1 MLQIQHNLDKHNF
14 INLSSKIL
22 DFLRLLWYRIIL
34 KLYLGINGN
43 KDKIKVSY
51 FKDSN
56 NYYMNQNY
64 KSLGVGDIALI
75 KDNSLH
81 YIDSVYYKE
90 LHRLDSILL
99 SYDNAE
105 YKDLNNKLANVIFEL
120 MQKLV
125 KEYKLF
131 Q

>member
-1 MLQIQHNLDKHNF
+1 MK
-14 INLSSKIL
+14 K
-22 DFLRLLWYRIIL
+22 
-34 KLYLGINGN
+34 GIKPKSYIVNVIGN

-56 NYYMNQNY
+56 NYYMEQNY

-75 KDNSLH
+75 KDNTLH
-81 YIDSVYYKE
+81 YIDSVFYKE

-99 SYDNAE
+99 NYDNTE
-105 YKDLNNKLANVIFEL
+105 YKELNNKLSNIIFEL
-120 MQKLV
+120 KQKLV

-131 Q
+131 QQRE

>member
-1 MLQIQHNLDKHNF
+1 MKKGIQPKNY
-14 INLSSKIL
+14 IVSVI
-22 DFLRLLWYRIIL
+22 
-34 KLYLGINGN
+34 GN

-64 KSLGVGDIALI
+64 KSLGVGDIALV
-75 KDNSLH
+75 KDNAL
-81 YIDSVYYKE
+81 YYLDSVYYKE

-99 SYDNAE
+99 NYDNVE
-105 YKDLNNKLANVIFEL
+105 YRELNNKLSSIIFEL
-120 MQKLV
+120 KQKLA

>member
-1 MLQIQHNLDKHNF
+1 MKKGMQ
-14 INLSSKIL
+14 SKNYIVS
-22 DFLRLLWYRIIL
+22 I
-34 KLYLGINGN
+34 KGN

-75 KDNSLH
+75 KDNTLH

-99 SYDNAE
+99 SYDSAE
-105 YKDLNNKLANVIFEL
+105 YKDLSDKLASVIFEL
-120 MQKLV
+120 MQKLA

>member
-1 MLQIQHNLDKHNF
+1 MKKGLEQKEVTV
-14 INLSSKIL
+14 
-22 DFLRLLWYRIIL
+22 
-34 KLYLGINGN
+34 GINGN

-56 NYYMNQNY
+56 NYYMEQNY
-64 KSLGVGDIALI
+64 KNLDAGDIALI
-75 KDNSLH
+75 KDNTLH
-81 YIDSVYYKE
+81 YINSVYYKE

-99 SYDNAE
+99 NYDNVE
-105 YKDLNNKLANVIFEL
+105 YKDLNNKLSNIIFEL

>member
-1 MLQIQHNLDKHNF
+1 MKKGLEQKEVTVGVI
-14 INLSSKIL
+14 
-22 DFLRLLWYRIIL
+22 
-34 KLYLGINGN
+34 GINGN
-43 KDKIKVSY
+43 KDKIKVNY

-56 NYYMNQNY
+56 NYYIDQNY
-64 KSLGVGDIALI
+64 HSLTVGDIALV
-75 KDNSLH
+75 KDNTLH

-105 YKDLNNKLANVIFEL
+105 YKDLSDKLSSIIFEL
-120 MQKLV
+120 MQKLA
-125 KEYKLF
+125 KEYKIF

>member
-1 MLQIQHNLDKHNF
+1 MKKGLEQKEVTV
-14 INLSSKIL
+14 
-22 DFLRLLWYRIIL
+22 
-34 KLYLGINGN
+34 GINGS

-56 NYYMNQNY
+56 NYYMEQNY

-75 KDNSLH
+75 KDNTLH

-99 SYDNAE
+99 NYDNAE
-105 YKDLNNKLANVIFEL
+105 YKDLSDKLSSIIFEL
-120 MQKLV
+120 MQKLAE
-125 KEYKLF
+125 EYKIF

>member
-1 MLQIQHNLDKHNF
+1 MKKGIKPKELTVG
-14 INLSSKIL
+14 
-22 DFLRLLWYRIIL
+22 II
-34 KLYLGINGN
+34 GN

-51 FKDSN
+51 FRDSN
-56 NYYMNQNY
+56 NYYMEQNY
-64 KSLGVGDIALI
+64 KSLDIGDIALI
-75 KDNSLH
+75 KDNTLH

-99 SYDNAE
+99 NYDNVE
-105 YKDLNNKLANVIFEL
+105 YKDLNNKLANIIFEL
-120 MQKLV
+120 KQKLI

>member
-1 MLQIQHNLDKHNF
+1 MKKGIKPKNY
-14 INLSSKIL
+14 IVS
-22 DFLRLLWYRIIL
+22 
-34 KLYLGINGN
+34 INGS

-51 FKDSN
+51 FKDTN
-56 NYYMNQNY
+56 NYYIDQNY
-64 KSLGVGDIALI
+64 KSLGVGDIALV
-75 KDNSLH
+75 KDNALH

-105 YKDLNNKLANVIFEL
+105 YKDLNDKLANVIFEL
-120 MQKLV
+120 KQKLV
-125 KEYKLF
+125 KEYRLF

>member
-1 MLQIQHNLDKHNF
+1 MKKGMQPKKYIV
-14 INLSSKIL
+14 
-22 DFLRLLWYRIIL
+22 
-34 KLYLGINGN
+34 GINGN

-56 NYYMNQNY
+56 NYYMEQNY

-75 KDNSLH
+75 KDNTLH

-105 YKDLNNKLANVIFEL
+105 YKDLSDKLANIIFEL
-120 MQKLV
+120 KQRLA
-125 KEYKLF
+125 KEYKIF

>member
-1 MLQIQHNLDKHNF
+1 MKKGMQPKELTVSVI
-14 INLSSKIL
+14 
-22 DFLRLLWYRIIL
+22 
-34 KLYLGINGN
+34 GN

-56 NYYMNQNY
+56 NYYMNQGYHN
-64 KSLGVGDIALI
+64 LTVGDIALI
-75 KDNSLH
+75 KDNTLH
-81 YIDSVYYKE
+81 YLDSVYYKE

-99 SYDNAE
+99 SYDSAE

-120 MQKLV
+120 KQKLA

>member
-1 MLQIQHNLDKHNF
+1 MKKGIK
-14 INLSSKIL
+14 SKEL
-22 DFLRLLWYRIIL
+22 TV
-34 KLYLGINGN
+34 GINGN

-56 NYYMNQNY
+56 NYYMEQNY
-64 KSLGVGDIALI
+64 KSLGVGDIALV
-75 KDNSLH
+75 KDNALH
-81 YIDSVYYKE
+81 YLDSVYYKE

-99 SYDNAE
+99 SYDKAE

-120 MQKLV
+120 KQKLV

>member
-1 MLQIQHNLDKHNF
+1 MQKGMEPKSYIVSV
-14 INLSSKIL
+14 I
-22 DFLRLLWYRIIL
+22 
-34 KLYLGINGN
+34 GINGN
-43 KDKIKVSY
+43 EDKIKVSY

-56 NYYMNQNY
+56 NYYMEQNY

-75 KDNSLH
+75 KDNTL
-81 YIDSVYYKE
+81 YYNDSVYYKE
-90 LHRLDSILL
+90 LHQLSSILL
-99 SYDNAE
+99 NYDNAE
-105 YKDLNNKLANVIFEL
+105 YKELSDKLSNIIFEL

>member
-1 MLQIQHNLDKHNF
+1 MKKGLERKEVTV
-14 INLSSKIL
+14 
-22 DFLRLLWYRIIL
+22 
-34 KLYLGINGN
+34 GINGN

-56 NYYMNQNY
+56 NYYMEQNY
-64 KSLGVGDIALI
+64 KNLDVGDIALI
-75 KDNSLH
+75 KDNTLH
-81 YIDSVYYKE
+81 YIDSIYYKE

-99 SYDNAE
+99 NYDNVE
-105 YKDLNNKLANVIFEL
+105 YKDLSDKLAGVIFEL
-120 MQKLV
+120 KQKLV

>member
-1 MLQIQHNLDKHNF
+1 MK
-14 INLSSKIL
+14 KG
-22 DFLRLLWYRIIL
+22 L
-34 KLYLGINGN
+34 KQKEVTVSVIGN

-64 KSLGVGDIALI
+64 HNLTVGDIALV
-75 KDNSLH
+75 KDNTLH
-81 YIDSVYYKE
+81 YLDSVYYKE

-105 YKDLNNKLANVIFEL
+105 YKDLNNKLSSIIFEL
-120 MQKLV
+120 KQKLV

>member
-1 MLQIQHNLDKHNF
+1 MK
-14 INLSSKIL
+14 K
-22 DFLRLLWYRIIL
+22 
-34 KLYLGINGN
+34 GIKPKELNVSVSGN

-51 FKDSN
+51 FRNSN
-56 NYYMNQNY
+56 NYYMEQNY

-75 KDNSLH
+75 KDNTLH

-120 MQKLV
+120 KQKLV

>member
-1 MLQIQHNLDKHNF
+1 MKKGIKP
-14 INLSSKIL
+14 KEVTV
-22 DFLRLLWYRIIL
+22 
-34 KLYLGINGN
+34 GINGS
-43 KDKIKVSY
+43 KDKIKVNY

-56 NYYMNQNY
+56 NYYMNQGYRN
-64 KSLGVGDIALI
+64 LTVGDIALI
-75 KDNSLH
+75 KDNTLH

-105 YKDLNNKLANVIFEL
+105 YKDLSNKLASVIFEL
-120 MQKLV
+120 KQKLA

>member
-1 MLQIQHNLDKHNF
+1 MKKGIKP
-14 INLSSKIL
+14 K
-22 DFLRLLWYRIIL
+22 
-34 KLYLGINGN
+34 KLTVSVIGTNGN
-43 KDKIKVSY
+43 KDKIKVNY

-56 NYYMNQNY
+56 NYYMEQNY

-75 KDNSLH
+75 KDNTLH

-105 YKDLNNKLANVIFEL
+105 YKDLNNKLSNIIFEL
-120 MQKLV
+120 KQKLV
-125 KEYKLF
+125 KEYKIF

>member
-1 MLQIQHNLDKHNF
+1 MKKGMQ
-14 INLSSKIL
+14 SKSYIVNV
-22 DFLRLLWYRIIL
+22 I
-34 KLYLGINGN
+34 GN

-51 FKDSN
+51 FKNSN

-64 KSLGVGDIALI
+64 KNLGVGDIALI
-75 KDNSLH
+75 KDNTLR
-81 YIDSVYYKE
+81 YLDSVCYKE

-99 SYDNAE
+99 NYDNTE
-105 YKDLNNKLANVIFEL
+105 YRELNNKLSSVIFEL

>member
-1 MLQIQHNLDKHNF
+1 MKKGMQPKKYIV
-14 INLSSKIL
+14 
-22 DFLRLLWYRIIL
+22 
-34 KLYLGINGN
+34 GINGS

-51 FKDSN
+51 FKNSN
-56 NYYMNQNY
+56 NYYIDQNY

-75 KDNSLH
+75 KDNTLH

-105 YKDLNNKLANVIFEL
+105 YKDLSDKLANVIFEL
-120 MQKLV
+120 MQKLA

>member
-1 MLQIQHNLDKHNF
+1 MKKGIKPEELTV
-14 INLSSKIL
+14 
-22 DFLRLLWYRIIL
+22 
-34 KLYLGINGN
+34 GINDN

-51 FKDSN
+51 FNDSN
-56 NYYMNQNY
+56 NYYMEQNY

-75 KDNSLH
+75 KDNTLH

-105 YKDLNNKLANVIFEL
+105 YKDLNNKLSNIIFEL
-120 MQKLV
+120 KQKLV

-131 Q
+131 K

>member
-1 MLQIQHNLDKHNF
+1 MKKGLDQKEVTV
-14 INLSSKIL
+14 
-22 DFLRLLWYRIIL
+22 
-34 KLYLGINGN
+34 GINGN

-56 NYYMNQNY
+56 NYYMEQNY
-64 KSLGVGDIALI
+64 KSLDIGDIALV
-75 KDNSLH
+75 KDNTLH

-99 SYDNAE
+99 NYDKVE
-105 YKDLNNKLANVIFEL
+105 YKDLSDKLSSIIFEL
-120 MQKLV
+120 MQKLA

>member
-1 MLQIQHNLDKHNF
+1 MKKGLDQKEVTV
-14 INLSSKIL
+14 
-22 DFLRLLWYRIIL
+22 
-34 KLYLGINGN
+34 GINGN

-56 NYYMNQNY
+56 NYYMEQNY
-64 KSLGVGDIALI
+64 KSLDIGDIALV
-75 KDNSLH
+75 KDNTLH

-99 SYDNAE
+99 SYDKVE
-105 YKDLNNKLANVIFEL
+105 YKDLSDKLSSIIFEL
-120 MQKLV
+120 MQKLA

>member
-1 MLQIQHNLDKHNF
+1 MKKGLKQKEVTVG
-14 INLSSKIL
+14 
-22 DFLRLLWYRIIL
+22 II
-34 KLYLGINGN
+34 GN

-56 NYYMNQNY
+56 NYYMEQNY

-75 KDNSLH
+75 KDNTLH

-105 YKDLNNKLANVIFEL
+105 YKDLSDKLAGVIFEL
-120 MQKLV
+120 KQKLA

>member
-1 MLQIQHNLDKHNF
+1 MK
-14 INLSSKIL
+14 K
-22 DFLRLLWYRIIL
+22 
-34 KLYLGINGN
+34 GIEPKELTVSVIGN

-51 FKDSN
+51 YKDSN

-75 KDNSLH
+75 KDSTLH

-99 SYDNAE
+99 SYDTAE
-105 YKDLNNKLANVIFEL
+105 YKDLNNKLSNIIFEL

-125 KEYKLF
+125 KEYKIF

>member
-1 MLQIQHNLDKHNF
+1 MKKGMQPKNYIV
-14 INLSSKIL
+14 
-22 DFLRLLWYRIIL
+22 
-34 KLYLGINGN
+34 GINGN

-64 KSLGVGDIALI
+64 KSLDVGDIALI
-75 KDNSLH
+75 KDNTLH

-99 SYDNAE
+99 SYDKVE
-105 YKDLNNKLANVIFEL
+105 YKDLSDKIAGVIFEL
-120 MQKLV
+120 KQKLV

>member
-1 MLQIQHNLDKHNF
+1 MEK
-14 INLSSKIL
+14 
-22 DFLRLLWYRIIL
+22 
-34 KLYLGINGN
+34 GIKPKSCIVSVIGN

-56 NYYMNQNY
+56 NYYMEQNY
-64 KSLGVGDIALI
+64 KNLDVGDIALI
-75 KDNSLH
+75 KDNTLH

-99 SYDNAE
+99 SYDSAE
-105 YKDLNNKLANVIFEL
+105 YKDLNNKLANIIFEL
-120 MQKLV
+120 KQKLV